1 MKDEN
6 ISSYTLNDIEG
17 QIHETDWERVD
28 KMTGEDPYEAA
39 QSDPEAQPL
48 TETELNRFRRVI
60 YVNREML
67 REDEQT
73 VGELL
78 ANGENYALI
87 PVDREVLE

>member
-39 QSDPEAQPL
+39 QSDPEATTPNRDGIEPL
-48 TETELNRFRRVI
+48 QAGYLC
-60 YVNREML
+60 
-67 REDEQT
+67 Q
-73 VGELL
+73 
-78 ANGENYALI
+78 
-87 PVDREVLE
+87 